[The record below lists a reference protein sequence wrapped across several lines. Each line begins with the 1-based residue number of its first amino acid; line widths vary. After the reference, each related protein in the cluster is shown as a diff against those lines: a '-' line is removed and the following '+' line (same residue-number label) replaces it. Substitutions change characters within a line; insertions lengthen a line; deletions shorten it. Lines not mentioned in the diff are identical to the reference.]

1 MYFSKPIKMP
11 RGSHYG
17 SNYWE
22 VYSKKMG
29 RKASFFSNLEY
40 HNYLALEMDPN
51 VTQMCEQPLDIEIM
65 IDGKNEKSILD
76 IWVKYADGSEEIQEV
91 KSVESLNEESKD
103 YARTKA
109 QIRKQKAW
117 CGENG
122 IPYAVRTE
130 KEIYTGEYL
139 IENCAY
145 MASKVRRY
153 TPPEDMGRYMDT
165 LVGYLG
171 ASKSTDI
178 RTLMETGMLP
188 LGNELVFLCYMHFI
202 GEVHMDISNSPLD
215 NRTGVVLYGKQKI

>member
-1 MYFSKPIKMP
+1 MHFNEPIKMP

-29 RKASFFSNLEY
+29 RKACFYSNLEY
-40 HNYLALEMDPN
+40 HNYLSLEMDPN
-51 VTQMCEQPLDIEIM
+51 VTQMCEQPLEIEIM
-65 IDGKNEKSILD
+65 IDGKKEKSILD
-76 IWVKYADGSEEIQEV
+76 FWLKYADGSEEIQEV
-91 KSVESLNEESKD
+91 KSVESLKEESKD
-103 YARTKA
+103 YVRTKA
-109 QIRKQKAW
+109 QIHKQRTW

-130 KEIYTGEYL
+130 KEIYAGEYL

-145 MASKVRRY
+145 MASRVRRY
-153 TPPEDMGRYMDT
+153 APPEDMGRYRDM

-171 ASKSTDI
+171 ASKDADI

-188 LGNELVFLCYMHFI
+188 LGDELVFLCYMHFV
-202 GEVHMDISNSPLD
+202 GAVHMDIGNNPLD
-215 NRTGVVLYGKQKI
+215 NRTGVVLFGKQKI